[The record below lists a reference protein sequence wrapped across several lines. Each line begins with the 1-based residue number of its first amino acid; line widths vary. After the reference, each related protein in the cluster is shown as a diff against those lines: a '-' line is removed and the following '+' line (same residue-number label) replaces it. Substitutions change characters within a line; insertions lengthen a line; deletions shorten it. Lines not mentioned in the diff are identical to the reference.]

1 MPKSA
6 WEFDYK
12 RMHYRAQTAS
22 IQFGSLMHRSV
33 LESKKF
39 DQNYFVAKKLKRNI
53 EEGKKILAMPKT
65 LLVLVGW
72 LVH

>member
-1 MPKSA
+1 
-6 WEFDYK
+6 
-12 RMHYRAQTAS
+12 
-22 IQFGSLMHRSV
+22 MHRSV